1 MSDLLP
7 LTQDKKL
14 NVIFRVEPGCLGPE
28 GADRIDGFCKHAQI
42 AMEPIDSDFV
52 HWEITPRNDK
62 ALAEMQYRITNKNM
76 THEQAEK
83 YLSLFEK
90 NLDEFE
96 GHLHDKLAML
106 IDEYLER

>member
-28 GADRIDGFCKHAQI
+28 GADHIDSFCKHAQTV
-42 AMEPIDSDFV
+42 MEPIDSGFV

-62 ALAEMQYRITNKNM
+62 ALPEMQYRITNKNM
-76 THEQAEK
+76 SHDQAEK
-83 YLSLFEK
+83 YLALFDK
-90 NLDEFE
+90 SLDEFE

-106 IDEYLER
+106 IDEYLKR